1 MPREH
6 CLTQWSKMEETEA
19 DLFPNIMSPHDI
31 SGCNT
36 AELGKNMFTST
47 LDTRNPSMQMLTR
60 TK

>member
-36 AELGKNMFTST
+36 AEF
-47 LDTRNPSMQMLTR
+47 
-60 TK
+60 